1 MSSRP
6 LKNNASAPSI
16 CQAVFVILSRLKKKG
31 KYSLVFFL
39 WICYDSYEKK
49 DKTFKTKVREPM
61 QMDLTRGGI
70 TRPMLLF
77 AGPMIAGNLLQQCYN
92 IADTLIVGR
101 ALGASALASV
111 GFSFTL
117 MTFLT
122 SVLLGLCMGSGALWS
137 MLYGAEREEE
147 LKRCLFASF
156 VFIGSVAVLL
166 NVGVLALLEPVM
178 TLLRIPAGAWDET
191 RAYLRVVLLGVCFT
205 FLYNYFACL
214 LRSVGNSVAPLAFLA
229 VSTVL
234 NIGLDL
240 WFVLGLGWGVAGAA
254 GATVLAQG
262 VSAAGIALY
271 GWRRVPLLRLER
283 RHCKVS
289 RGELGRIMNYS
300 LLTCVQQS
308 VMNFGILMVQGLVNS
323 FGVNVMAAFAAAV
336 KIDAFAYLP
345 VQDFGNAFSTFVAQN
360 TGAQK
365 TERIR
370 RGIRSAVGVSIGFC
384 LVSSD
389 SDFTRLAAR
398 LRESRMFVI
407 GMGESKTPTAFKAAC
422 DTFKYLDVLMGL
434 KKDAAQQAGAEKAEK
449 AEKPKAA
456 KKQPAR
462 AAKKQVEKAKPAA
475 KDAKEAKE
483 PKEPK
488 PDARPAEPHHD
499 EELAAA
505 FVPLDEIVEKVREI
519 IDFDSD
525 EDGYMPLSQI
535 GIMLGRLYAD
545 FDSRNYGF
553 SKLHK
558 LIEHTGAFETKY
570 EQLENGSKN
579 LVVRNK

>member
-1 MSSRP
+1 
-6 LKNNASAPSI
+6 
-16 CQAVFVILSRLKKKG
+16 
-31 KYSLVFFL
+31 
-39 WICYDSYEKK
+39 
-49 DKTFKTKVREPM
+49 
-61 QMDLTRGGI
+61 MDLTRGGI

-156 VFIGSVAVLL
+156 VFIGAVAVLL

-214 LRSVGNSVAPLAFLA
+214 LCSVGNSVAPMAFLA

-254 GATVLAQG
+254 GLAQG

-384 LVSSD
+384 LVSSLLVCL
-389 SDFTRLAAR
+389 FAA
-398 LRESRMFVI
+398 
-407 GMGESKTPTAFKAAC
+407 P
-422 DTFKYLDVLMGL
+422 LMGL
-434 KKDAAQQAGAEKAEK
+434 F
-449 AEKPKAA
+449 
-456 KKQPAR
+456 
-462 AAKKQVEKAKPAA
+462 VEPG
-475 KDAKEAKE
+475 ET
-483 PKEPK
+483 
-488 PDARPAEPHHD
+488 
-499 EELAAA
+499 
-505 FVPLDEIVEKVREI
+505 EI
-519 IDFDSD
+519 IAVGV
-525 EDGYMPLSQI
+525 EYLRIEGMCYCGI
-535 GIMLGRLYAD
+535 GILFLLYGLFRGLGRPGVSVVLTVVSLGTRVALAYLLAPIPAVGLKGIWWAVPIGWVLAD
-545 FDSRNYGF
+545 LAG
-553 SKLHK
+553 
-558 LIEHTGAFETKY
+558 
-570 EQLENGSKN
+570 
-579 LVVRNK
+579 LVLWRRGESGGEAGPHAKCQSAERL